1 MINKNGVLLKFLCN
15 CCKKVLPFFSF
26 LPDSVLIS
34 FKLILVKFKLN
45 YSNSSNIDALDNKNA
60 VLDKLDNIDSYDE
73 STNEE
78 K

>member
-1 MINKNGVLLKFLCN
+1 MVLQ
-15 CCKKVLPFFSF
+15 FFSF

-34 FKLILVKFKLN
+34 FKPILVKFKLN
-45 YSNSSNIDALDNKNA
+45 NSNSSNIDALDNKNA
-60 VLDKLDNIDSYDE
+60 VLDKLDNIDSYNE